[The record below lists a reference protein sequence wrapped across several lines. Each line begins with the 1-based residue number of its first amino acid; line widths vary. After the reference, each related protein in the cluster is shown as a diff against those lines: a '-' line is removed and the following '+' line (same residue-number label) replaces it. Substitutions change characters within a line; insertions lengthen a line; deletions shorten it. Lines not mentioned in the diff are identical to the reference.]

1 MRKGSVAIIAELV
14 GRCFTLCVCF
24 FQNNVYCLMS
34 TFIMSLLSKIDRNTQ
49 ANFWDFIS
57 RAANNNTN
65 PDGGSEHS
73 LPLSSDLHHD
83 WSLCFMHSD
92 VVSGVILLHLVLPFP
107 NCPFLYT
114 YLYNVLHIFS
124 IKVKWFWQ
132 KIKINKPYDWLG
144 WVMHLDVTCQGWV
157 VFSLRYTPR
166 AARNVTSVQTYVIQG

>member
-73 LPLSSDLHHD
+73 LPSPVTFTMTEVCALCTVMWYLESYYCISCYHFQTALFFTPTYIMFYIFSLLKSSD
-83 WSLCFMHSD
+83 
-92 VVSGVILLHLVLPFP
+92 SG
-107 NCPFLYT
+107 
-114 YLYNVLHIFS
+114 
-124 IKVKWFWQ
+124 KK
-132 KIKINKPYDWLG
+132 KIKNK
-144 WVMHLDVTCQGWV
+144 
-157 VFSLRYTPR
+157 
-166 AARNVTSVQTYVIQG
+166 